1 VSKCPQAYDFIELW
15 AGQAMVTT
23 MVRKGG
29 RTTAALDIEYFKQNP
44 EYPNRSN
51 HFDILTDAGF
61 LLLAHLR
68 NGFP

>member
-1 VSKCPQAYDFIELW
+1 MA
-15 AGQAMVTT
+15 TT
-23 MVRKGG
+23 MVRNAG

-44 EYPNRSN
+44 KHPGRSN
-51 HFDILTDAGF
+51 HFDILTSAGF